1 LNKVETN
8 LAPKAIGFYSQ
19 GIKTE
24 NLIFTSGQIPIDPNS
39 GKLIV
44 DDFKKEVEQVLE
56 NIDAILIAGGSSINR
71 VVKLTV
77 YLTDLSLFDELNEVF
92 KKYFNDNKPARSTIQ
107 VSALPLNSRI
117 EVDAIGS
124 RK

>member
-1 LNKVETN
+1 MNKIDTN
-8 LAPKAIGFYSQ
+8 LAPKAFGFYSQ
-19 GIKTE
+19 GIKIE

-44 DDFKKEVEQVLE
+44 GNFKEEVEQVLK

-71 VVKLTV
+71 AVKLTV

-92 KKYFNDNKPARSTIQ
+92 KKYFNKNKPARSTMQ

-117 EVDAIGS
+117 EIDAIGLQ
-124 RK
+124 K